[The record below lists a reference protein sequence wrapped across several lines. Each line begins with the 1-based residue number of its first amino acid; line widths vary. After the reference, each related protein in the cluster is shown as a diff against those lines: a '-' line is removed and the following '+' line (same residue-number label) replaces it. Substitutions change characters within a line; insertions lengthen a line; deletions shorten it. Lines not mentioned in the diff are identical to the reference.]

1 MGFKILAIN
10 PGSTSTKI
18 ALYDNEQPTLE
29 LTLRHSAE
37 EIARFPRIID
47 QLDWRKEMILD
58 ALRQNHF
65 EVKSLSAVIG
75 RGGLIK
81 PIESGVYEVNPAMK
95 NDLVNAQREHAS
107 NIGGLIAEQIAQ
119 SAGVKAYIA
128 DPVVVDE
135 LCDIARLSGIPECPR
150 ISIFHALNQK
160 AIARRHAAKIG
171 KRYEELNL
179 VVAHMGGG
187 ISVSAHCKGRVIDTN
202 NALDGDGPIAPER
215 AGTVPAGHLV
225 NLCFSGKY
233 SQNEIL
239 KMLAGKGG
247 LVAHLHQNSVQQLCE
262 QISQGDTK
270 AKAVL
275 DAMSYTIAK
284 EIGAMATVL
293 KGKVDA
299 ILLTGGVSYNEP
311 VNEVIREHC
320 AFLAPIHV
328 YPGEDEMG
336 ALMLNA
342 LGVLRGEMIPKVYA

>member
-18 ALYDNEQPTLE
+18 ALYDDEQPTLA

-47 QLDWRKEMILD
+47 QLDWRKEMVLE
-58 ALRQNHF
+58 ALAKNNF
-65 EVKSLSAVIG
+65 DVKSLSAVIG

-81 PIESGVYEVNPAMK
+81 PIESGVYEVNAALK
-95 NDLVNAQREHAS
+95 NDLVNA
-107 NIGGLIAEQIAQ
+107 EQIAQ
-119 SAGVKAYIA
+119 AAGVKAYIA

-135 LCDIARLSGIPECPR
+135 LDDIARLSGIPECPR

-160 AIARRHAAKIG
+160 AIARRHAEKVG
-171 KRYEELNL
+171 KRYEDLNL

-215 AGTVPAGHLV
+215 AGTVPAGALV

-233 SQNEIL
+233 SQRDVL

-247 LVAHLHQNSVQQLCE
+247 LVAHLNQNSVQQICIDIE
-262 QISQGDTK
+262 KGDQK
-270 AKAVL
+270 SKAVL
-275 DAMSYTIAK
+275 DAMSYSIAK
-284 EIGAMATVL
+284 EIGAMAAVL
-293 KGKVDA
+293 KGQVDA
-299 ILLTGGVSYNEP
+299 ILLTGGVAYNEP
-311 VNEVIREHC
+311 VNDVIREHSPRRSC
-320 AFLAPIHV
+320 IW
-328 YPGEDEMG
+328 
-336 ALMLNA
+336 
-342 LGVLRGEMIPKVYA
+342 PKTKWER